1 MGKVTYYE
9 KLEGQKPSPT
19 PTQFSQPYL
28 TRLQVCDILQITLP
42 TVHTWVK
49 SGILK
54 GYRLGNRVYFK
65 KDEIDKA
72 LTAIPARG
80 KGGVSC

>member
-1 MGKVTYYE
+1 MAKNNE
-9 KLEGQKPSPT
+9 KTEIT

-28 TRLQVCDILQITLP
+28 TYLQVCDILQITRP
-42 TVHTWVK
+42 TVHSWVK

-65 KDEIDKA
+65 RDEIDKA
-72 LTAIPARG
+72 LTAIPARD
-80 KGGVSC
+80 KEGVSC